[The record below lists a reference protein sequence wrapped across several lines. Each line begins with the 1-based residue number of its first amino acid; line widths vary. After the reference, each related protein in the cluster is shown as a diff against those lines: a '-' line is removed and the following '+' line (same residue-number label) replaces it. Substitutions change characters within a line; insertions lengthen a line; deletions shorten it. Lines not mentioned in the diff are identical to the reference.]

1 MTFDDETL
9 GAYVDGELDQTTVAE
24 IEAAATSDAVLA
36 ARIDKARRLK
46 ALLGGAFASVA
57 TEPTSERFMRVVAGE
72 PSPTSAEIIRFQGK
86 PPIKPKSIKAKATKP
101 TAAKPAA
108 QQAGSGASLWAM
120 AACLAA
126 GVILGVIAP
135 WKTTTETT
143 LSPNRTVTVALDRQ
157 ASGSGAGPVR
167 IGLSFKAKD
176 GAYCRTF
183 STGATAG
190 LACREGQTWA
200 VRAAAPAAVVADT
213 AYRTASSETPRAVL
227 DAVDAM
233 IQGAP
238 LDAGAEAKARKA
250 GWK

>member
-9 GAYVDGELDQTTVAE
+9 GAYVDGELDQTTGAE
-24 IEAAATSDAVLA
+24 IEAAMATDAVLA

-46 ALLGGAFASVA
+46 ALLGGAFASVTA
-57 TEPTSERFMRVVAGE
+57 EPTSERFMRVVAGE

-86 PPIKPKSIKAKATKP
+86 PQTKAKATKP
-101 TAAKPAA
+101 KPTKPVS
-108 QQAGSGASLWAM
+108 QQAGSGAGLWTM

-143 LSPNRTVTVALDRQ
+143 LSPNRAVTVALNRQ
-157 ASGSGAGPVR
+157 APGPSAGPVR

-183 STGATAG
+183 QAGATAG
-190 LACREGQTWA
+190 LACREGQAWA
-200 VRAAAPAAVVADT
+200 VRAAAPAAVATDT
-213 AYRTASSETPRAVL
+213 AYRTASSETPQAVL

-238 LDAGAEAKARKA
+238 LDAQAEAKARKA

>member
-9 GAYVDGELDQTTVAE
+9 GAYVDGELDQITVAE
-24 IEAAATSDAVLA
+24 IEAAATTDAVLA

-46 ALLGGAFASVA
+46 ALLGGAFASVTA
-57 TEPTSERFMRVVAGE
+57 EPTSERFMRVVAGE

-86 PPIKPKSIKAKATKP
+86 PQTKVKATKP
-101 TAAKPAA
+101 QPAKPVSR
-108 QQAGSGASLWAM
+108 QAGSGAGLWTM

-135 WKTTTETT
+135 WKTPSETT
-143 LSPNRTVTVALDRQ
+143 LSPNRAVTVALNRQ
-157 ASGSGAGPVR
+157 ASGPSAGSVR

-183 STGATAG
+183 QAGATAG
-190 LACREGQTWA
+190 LACREGQAWA

-213 AYRTASSETPRAVL
+213 AYRTASSETPPAVL

-238 LDAGAEAKARKA
+238 LDAQAEAKARKA

>member
-1 MTFDDETL
+1 MTFDDDTL
-9 GAYVDGELDQTTVAE
+9 GAYVDGELDHTTVAE
-24 IEAAATSDAVLA
+24 IEAAATTDAVLA

-46 ALLGGAFASVA
+46 ALLGSAFASVTA
-57 TEPTSERFMRVVAGE
+57 EPTAARFMRAVAGGS
-72 PSPTSAEIIRFQGK
+72 SPTSAEIIRFQGK
-86 PPIKPKSIKAKATKP
+86 PQIKAKAMQAK
-101 TAAKPAA
+101 AAKPASR
-108 QQAGSGASLWAM
+108 QAGPGAGLWTM

-143 LSPNRTVTVALDRQ
+143 LSPNRAVTVALNRQ
-157 ASGSGAGPVR
+157 ASGPGAGPVR

-183 STGATAG
+183 QAGATAG
-190 LACREGQTWA
+190 LACREGQAWA
-200 VRAAAPAAVVADT
+200 VRAAAPAVVVADT
-213 AYRTASSETPRAVL
+213 AYRTASSETPRTIL

-238 LDAGAEAKARKA
+238 LDAQAEAKARKA
-250 GWK
+250 V

>member
-9 GAYVDGELDQTTVAE
+9 GAYVDSELDQTTVAE
-24 IEAAATSDAVLA
+24 IEAAATTDAVLA

-46 ALLGGAFASVA
+46 ALLGGAFASVTA
-57 TEPTSERFMRVVAGE
+57 EPTSERFMRVVAGA

-86 PPIKPKSIKAKATKP
+86 PPTKSKPDKPQTAKLAS
-101 TAAKPAA
+101 
-108 QQAGSGASLWAM
+108 AGSGAGLWTM

-143 LSPNRTVTVALDRQ
+143 LSPSRAVTIALNRQ
-157 ASGSGAGPVR
+157 ASGPGAGPVR

-183 STGATAG
+183 AAGATAG
-190 LACREGQTWA
+190 LACREGEAWA
-200 VRAAAPAAVVADT
+200 VRAAAPAAAVADT
-213 AYRTASSETPRAVL
+213 AYRTAASETPQAVL

-238 LDAGAEAKARKA
+238 LDAQAEAKARKA

>member
-24 IEAAATSDAVLA
+24 IEAAATTDAVLA

-57 TEPTSERFMRVVAGE
+57 AEPTSERFMRVVAGA

-86 PPIKPKSIKAKATKP
+86 PQTKAKATKP
-101 TAAKPAA
+101 MPAKPVARQAA
-108 QQAGSGASLWAM
+108 SGAGLWTM

-135 WKTTTETT
+135 WKPPTTETT
-143 LSPNRTVTVALDRQ
+143 LSPNRAVTVALNRQ
-157 ASGSGAGPVR
+157 ASGPSAGPVR

-183 STGATAG
+183 QAGATAG
-190 LACREGQTWA
+190 LACREGQAWA
-200 VRAAAPAAVVADT
+200 VRAAAPAAVATDT
-213 AYRTASSETPRAVL
+213 AYRTASSETPQAVL
-227 DAVDAM
+227 DAVDVM

-238 LDAGAEAKARKA
+238 LDAQAEAKARKA

>member
-24 IEAAATSDAVLA
+24 IEAAATTDAVLA

-46 ALLGGAFASVA
+46 ALLGGAFASVTA
-57 TEPTSERFMRVVAGE
+57 EPTSERFMRVVAGE
-72 PSPTSAEIIRFQGK
+72 PSSTSAEIIRFQGK
-86 PPIKPKSIKAKATKP
+86 PQIKAKATKP
-101 TAAKPAA
+101 KPAKPAS
-108 QQAGSGASLWAM
+108 QQAGSGAGLWTM

-143 LSPNRTVTVALDRQ
+143 LSPNRAVTVALNRQ
-157 ASGSGAGPVR
+157 ASGPSAGPVR

-183 STGATAG
+183 QAGATAG
-190 LACREGQTWA
+190 LACREGQAWA

-213 AYRTASSETPRAVL
+213 AYRTASSETPPAVL

-238 LDAGAEAKARKA
+238 LDAQAEAKARKA

>member
-24 IEAAATSDAVLA
+24 IETAATRDAVLA

-46 ALLGGAFASVA
+46 GLLGGAFASVMA
-57 TEPTSERFMRVVAGE
+57 EPTSERFMRVVAGA
-72 PSPTSAEIIRFQGK
+72 PAPTSAEIIRFQGK
-86 PPIKPKSIKAKATKP
+86 PK
-101 TAAKPAA
+101 AAKPQAA
-108 QQAGSGASLWAM
+108 KPVSRQAGSGAGLWTM

-135 WKTTTETT
+135 WKTTTTETT
-143 LSPNRTVTVALDRQ
+143 LSPNRAVTVALNRQ
-157 ASGSGAGPVR
+157 ASGPSAGPVR

-213 AYRTASSETPRAVL
+213 AYRTASSETPQAVL

-233 IQGAP
+233 IQGEP
-238 LDAGAEAKARKA
+238 LDAQAEAKARKA

>member
-1 MTFDDETL
+1 MTFDDVTL
-9 GAYVDGELDQTTVAE
+9 GAYVDGELDQTTVGE
-24 IEAAATSDAVLA
+24 IEAAAKTDAVLA

-46 ALLGGAFASVA
+46 ALMGGAFSSAMA
-57 TEPTSERFMRVVAGE
+57 EPTSERFMRVVTGA

-86 PPIKPKSIKAKATKP
+86 PPTNPKAAKPQ
-101 TAAKPAA
+101 AAKPASPKA
-108 QQAGSGASLWAM
+108 WSGAGLWTM

-126 GVILGVIAP
+126 GVVIGVIAP
-135 WKTTTETT
+135 WKSADDTA
-143 LSPNRTVTVALDRQ
+143 LSPSRAVTVALNRQ
-157 ASGSGAGPVR
+157 ASGPGAGPVR

-183 STGATAG
+183 SAGATAG
-190 LACREGQTWA
+190 LACRDGAAWA

-213 AYRTASSETPRAVL
+213 AYRTAASETPQAVL

-238 LDAGAEAKARKA
+238 LDAQAEAKARKA

>member
-24 IEAAATSDAVLA
+24 IEAAATADAVLA

-57 TEPTSERFMRVVAGE
+57 AEPTSERFMRVVAGA

-86 PPIKPKSIKAKATKP
+86 PRTKAKATKP
-101 TAAKPAA
+101 MPAKPVS
-108 QQAGSGASLWAM
+108 QQAGSGAGLWTM

-135 WKTTTETT
+135 WKTPTETT
-143 LSPNRTVTVALDRQ
+143 LSPNRAVTVALNRQ
-157 ASGSGAGPVR
+157 ASGPSAGPVR

-183 STGATAG
+183 QAGATAG
-190 LACREGQTWA
+190 LACREGQAWA
-200 VRAAAPAAVVADT
+200 VRAAAPAAVATDT
-213 AYRTASSETPRAVL
+213 AYRTASSETPQAVL

-238 LDAGAEAKARKA
+238 LDAQAEAKARKA